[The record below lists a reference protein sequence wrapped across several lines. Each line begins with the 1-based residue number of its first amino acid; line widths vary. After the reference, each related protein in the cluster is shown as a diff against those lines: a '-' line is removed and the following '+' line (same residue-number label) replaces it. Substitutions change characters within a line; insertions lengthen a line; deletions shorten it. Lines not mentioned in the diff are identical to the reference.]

1 MKLVN
6 HQYSVKW
13 VMKNIIFAAV
23 IQEQK
28 LL

>member
-6 HQYSVKW
+6 YQYSVKW
-13 VMKNIIFAAV
+13 VMKKNIFAAV

-28 LL
+28 FL